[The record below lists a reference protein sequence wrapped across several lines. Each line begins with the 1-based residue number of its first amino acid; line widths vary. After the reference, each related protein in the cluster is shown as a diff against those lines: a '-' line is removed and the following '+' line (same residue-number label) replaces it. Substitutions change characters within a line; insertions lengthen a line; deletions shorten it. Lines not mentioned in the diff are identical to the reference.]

1 MTLGVILSIHPSFN
15 THSNQKIK
23 SENHINITT
32 STQGSPFKVLNQ
44 YGRSYAV

>member
-32 STQGSPFKVLNQ
+32 STQGSMGVLMQ
-44 YGRSYAV
+44 YDLTT